1 MLWDQLQKLRGKKG
15 GTCGEA
21 SEEVFQRETE
31 IRLDLSRLPPAKI
44 ACEDRRLG
52 WEQRVS
58 KGGVSLGNI
67 KGYNLARKQDAN
79 GLGVSNR

>member
-1 MLWDQLQKLRGKKG
+1 M
-15 GTCGEA
+15 
-21 SEEVFQRETE
+21 
-31 IRLDLSRLPPAKI
+31 RLDLSRLPPGKI

-52 WEQRVS
+52 WEHRVS

-67 KGYNLARKQDAN
+67 KGHNLARKQDAN